1 MKNRMNRHTLC
12 CLLYSLVFL
21 IPCSSPLFS
30 DTVEG
35 KQVVSEFANQIRS
48 NNLNKSKQYVI
59 PKDRNLLFLR
69 NNRIYIRLF
78 ARDFPLRK
86 LAVAGDC
93 DDRYSYQDQDQM
105 VLYYPLKRRGR
116 RFYIRYF
123 LKNVSNGWKIR
134 LQHSCIRSIASRFL
148 SPLWTRSSDT
158 DKWSYSKQIG
168 YSQLTEGIPSGND
181 MLTSSRD
188 GTIRRWD
195 KGEPSSPTVVTDLPK
210 PVYEMRV
217 SPDRSTL
224 MYRTD
229 MTVHLRNLDQ
239 GEQIFQIQSMFED
252 HIDQRQHYLNGDV
265 HDVTSVDVNW
275 SRGLLMVGYQTASD
289 HRGSESPFPK
299 GIVEVWD
306 IRSGE
311 QVQSLEFDQ
320 AVVDVSM
327 SRGGQ
332 AAGVI
337 TNRKIYYGKRK
348 ESFELEPLDINL
360 RPDELLI
367 TSNPRSIYL
376 LDGSKLSR
384 YYPGSDSMRSLEI
397 HGIDDK
403 THNVHMERNKDS
415 DTLAVFQYFDEQI
428 HLVNGKLMEIASS
441 IREKKAS
448 VQSVRFI
455 NASRLLIGTTT
466 GVSIADLNENTVNKR
481 INGFRKE
488 ASRIEMFHESS
499 NILVQ
504 TNHSTNGN
512 TSSVF
517 EVINFETG
525 NVSVRKELPNR
536 SYGIDVSPD
545 DSLLA
550 TITGTKAKSNQGK
563 MKKMQVLVK
572 DTESLTTVLT
582 RTFQGTLSP
591 PTFTQ
596 NGHILIGKGG
606 EHVELIDP
614 DQNELIRTFDV
625 PQKFRNDDLWLQKVN
640 VSPDGEFVVGAIGK
654 RTGLNQGKS
663 HLLAWDRRSGKLL
676 RTSDRIN
683 GLVMVMEFTGSSKRV
698 LAAGKINAY
707 LTMYDVP
714 GLQLL
719 KKPFNIR
726 LQELQHI
733 EEQKYLFNAGDG
745 PKANH
750 VLDLETRQ
758 IWTLPGVSGGPAQTI
773 DMNRKKSRVIGS
785 FDTGQ
790 LILWKRR

>member
-1 MKNRMNRHTLC
+1 
-12 CLLYSLVFL
+12 
-21 IPCSSPLFS
+21 
-30 DTVEG
+30 
-35 KQVVSEFANQIRS
+35 
-48 NNLNKSKQYVI
+48 
-59 PKDRNLLFLR
+59 
-69 NNRIYIRLF
+69 
-78 ARDFPLRK
+78 
-86 LAVAGDC
+86 
-93 DDRYSYQDQDQM
+93 
-105 VLYYPLKRRGR
+105 
-116 RFYIRYF
+116 
-123 LKNVSNGWKIR
+123 
-134 LQHSCIRSIASRFL
+134 
-148 SPLWTRSSDT
+148 
-158 DKWSYSKQIG
+158 
-168 YSQLTEGIPSGND
+168 
-181 MLTSSRD
+181 
-188 GTIRRWD
+188 
-195 KGEPSSPTVVTDLPK
+195 
-210 PVYEMRV
+210 
-217 SPDRSTL
+217 
-224 MYRTD
+224 
-229 MTVHLRNLDQ
+229 
-239 GEQIFQIQSMFED
+239 
-252 HIDQRQHYLNGDV
+252 
-265 HDVTSVDVNW
+265 
-275 SRGLLMVGYQTASD
+275 
-289 HRGSESPFPK
+289 
-299 GIVEVWD
+299 
-306 IRSGE
+306 
-311 QVQSLEFDQ
+311 
-320 AVVDVSM
+320 
-327 SRGGQ
+327 
-332 AAGVI
+332 
-337 TNRKIYYGKRK
+337 
-348 ESFELEPLDINL
+348 
-360 RPDELLI
+360 
-367 TSNPRSIYL
+367 
-376 LDGSKLSR
+376 
-384 YYPGSDSMRSLEI
+384 MRSLEI